1 MNTHQPVRVLIADD
15 HPLVRAGVAATL
27 NDSDAYQIVGQA
39 KNTAEA
45 LAMVL
50 EHRPHLLILDLQ
62 MEDFR
67 PAALIQQCLEF
78 DALLKVLILSSRSL
92 PTDLAPLQNLGIH
105 GFIVKEEG
113 PDCLLQAVR
122 VVLSGEQWFSQQVSQ
137 NLKVMRDETRTSAL
151 PAFSARE
158 MQVIRELV
166 RGKDNQSIADALQLS
181 KNSIRRYVTQIF
193 QKLDVKN
200 RMEAVVRLNER
211 GIS

>member
-1 MNTHQPVRVLIADD
+1 MNFVSPVRVLIADD

-27 NDSDAYQIVGQA
+27 NDPEAYQIVGQA
-39 KNTAEA
+39 KNTAET

-67 PAALIQQCLEF
+67 PASLIQQCLEF
-78 DALLKVLILSSRSL
+78 DALLKVLILSSRSN
-92 PTDLAPLQNLGIH
+92 PDDLAPLQHLGIH
-105 GFIVKEEG
+105 GFLVKEEG

-122 VVLSGEQWFSQQVSQ
+122 VVLSGQQWFSQQVSQ
-137 NLKVMRDETRTSAL
+137 NLKIMREENRNSAL
-151 PAFSARE
+151 PAFSTRE
-158 MQVIRELV
+158 MQVVRELV
-166 RGKDNQSIADALQLS
+166 RGKDNQAIADALQLS